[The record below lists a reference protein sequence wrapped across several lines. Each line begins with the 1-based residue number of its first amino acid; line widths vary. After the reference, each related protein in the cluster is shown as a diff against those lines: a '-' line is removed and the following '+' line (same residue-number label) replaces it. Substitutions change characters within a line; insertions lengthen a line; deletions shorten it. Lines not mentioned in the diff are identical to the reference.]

1 MFNEVLDKV
10 ISRAQSWNAKI
21 LSQASRITLVKSVL
35 ASIPTYTSS
44 TFYLSKNICSKIDV
58 LRNLLGV
65 TLRTRILF
73 SQCPGPRFV
82 SPKIVH
88 LYIYI
93 YIYSHQQNSFHAQ
106 FEEYQPTSSLHQIL
120 ISSYTFCGHKFTN
133 YYFVFVDFQT
143 ISLPYLSHL
152 LNVFLLYGIH
162 TQLHII

>member
-58 LRNLLGV
+58 LRNLLEV

-73 SQCPGPRFV
+73 SQYPGPRFV

-88 LYIYI
+88 I
-93 YIYSHQQNSFHAQ
+93 QNSFHAQ
-106 FEEYQPTSSLHQIL
+106 FEEYQPTSSLHQML
-120 ISSYTFCGHKFTN
+120 ISSYTFCSYKFTN
-133 YYFVFVDFQT
+133 YYFVFVNFRT
-143 ISLPYLSHL
+143 ISLPHLSHL

-162 TQLHII
+162 TQPHII